1 MQTIEPFS
9 LKRHA
14 EQLLQQLQRRQ
25 LASHQTAV
33 EIALHIRGT
42 PLADIFR
49 GVTDAIEVLDF
60 TQAETAL
67 RNFAAHL

>member
-9 LKRHA
+9 LERHV
-14 EQLLQQLQRRQ
+14 EHLLQQLQRRQ

-42 PLADIFR
+42 PLADIFH
-49 GVTDAIEVLDF
+49 GVTDAIAILDF

-67 RNFAAHL
+67 RDFATHL